1 VERHNKS
8 GRGGSG
14 FLGVGHDIASAFLT
28 LEASALL
35 HVVGVG
41 FFVRFMKCP
50 DQARLAV
57 CMGFRRDRTWPVSAC
72 CRKRLQSTRAR
83 CRRLRRAQAAK
94 DRNTEIRFVNLQLSP
109 SLALNLRL
117 DRRRRVVWLK
127 FISNVPNARQQRRG
141 SVPYLLI
148 VR

>member
-14 FLGVGHDIASAFLT
+14 FLGVPHDIASDFLT
-28 LEASALL
+28 LIFCPEASALL
-35 HVVGVG
+35 HVVGVD

-57 CMGFRRDRTWPVSAC
+57 CMGFWRDRTWPVSAC
-72 CRKRLQSTRAR
+72 CRKRLQSISAR

-94 DRNTEIRFVNLQLSP
+94 DRNSR
-109 SLALNLRL
+109 LR
-117 DRRRRVVWLK
+117 
-127 FISNVPNARQQRRG
+127 
-141 SVPYLLI
+141 Y
-148 VR
+148 